1 MQESKKKERKSNII
15 ILVDSYIY
23 IYINSI
29 SKNSQCNDKSFNNII
44 YYWVKKKTY
53 LNTRV
58 SIDGNRIVLLSN
70 KNVISLKSKI
80 ARNMINIILIMSR
93 YGRK

>member
-1 MQESKKKERKSNII
+1 MQESKKKERKSNVI

-23 IYINSI
+23 IY
-29 SKNSQCNDKSFNNII
+29 KFYLEKSQCNDKSFNNII